1 MENIYKQIPN
11 NDSFTNG
18 GSNTVMVFNLQFLS
32 TLYYL
37 LFIYVAYKTLDLLWL
52 KNRSTRE
59 YSTRRKYWK
68 AIMILADSVT
78 FFFF

>member
-1 MENIYKQIPN
+1 MGSLGFTVGFTELCPFMENIYKQITN

-37 LFIYVAYKTLDLLWL
+37 LFIYVAYKTLDLL
-52 KNRSTRE
+52 
-59 YSTRRKYWK
+59 
-68 AIMILADSVT
+68 
-78 FFFF
+78 